1 MLFNK
6 PVQLIFCQYPLF
18 NVGLTFFLGLTT
30 TYPSLLLESSLAKLQ
45 VKQQTPKTS
54 KTKSSLAQASS
65 SNSPLANGVYLYG
78 QSSVPEQIGKE
89 YLVFQL
95 RQGKVIGAIYMP
107 RSEFYCFYGNLNL
120 QQMNLSILD
129 PYENRIY
136 SYSLTIRERS
146 SVSATPEGDANSIA
160 IEGYQQINTIRTNDR
175 RILNI
180 CLRELE

>member
-30 TYPSLLLESSLAKLQ
+30 TYPFLLLESNLAKSQ
-45 VKQQTPKTS
+45 VKQQTSKTF
-54 KTKSSLAQASS
+54 KTKSSLAQASR

-78 QSSVPEQIGKE
+78 QSSLPEQIGKE
-89 YLVFQL
+89 YLIFEV
-95 RQGKVIGAIYMP
+95 RQGGVIGAIYMP
-107 RSEFYCFYGNLNL
+107 RSEFYCFYGNLNS
-120 QQMNLSILD
+120 QQINLSILD
-129 PYENRIY
+129 TYENRIY
-136 SYSLTIRERS
+136 SYLLTIKARS
-146 SVSATPEGDANSIA
+146 SVSATPEENANSIV